1 MTVLQSYREDFMIK
15 QLIAAAALAGV
26 AAVSHAAE
34 PSPVTTAATTPFYA
48 GLDMGATKPDYSGT
62 RGSYGGFLGYSFAP
76 NFAVEAGFR
85 RLYTWDGWG
94 GHEHGNQA
102 SLSVIGTIPVTPSL
116 GIYARLGVNQLE
128 MHGSWTGSMGDG
140 VQSYQYTD
148 RTTHGLGGIGL
159 SYKLTDKVSARV
171 EAQHITREM
180 KNYSAGISYA
190 F

>member
-1 MTVLQSYREDFMIK
+1 MIK

-26 AAVSHAAE
+26 AAVSHATE
-34 PSPVTTAATTPFYA
+34 PVSPATTSPFYA
-48 GLDMGATKPDYSGT
+48 GLDMGSTRLDSAGT

-76 NFAVEAGFR
+76 NFAVEAGYR

-94 GHEHGNQA
+94 GHEHGNQT
-102 SLSVIGTIPVTPSL
+102 SLSVIGTIPLTPSL
-116 GIYARLGVNQLE
+116 GMYARLGVNQLE
-128 MHGSWTGSMGDG
+128 MHGSWAGSIGDTY
-140 VQSYQYTD
+140 QSYKYTD

-159 SYKLTDKVSARV
+159 SYKLNEKVSARI
-171 EAQHITREM
+171 EAQHITRDL

>member
-1 MTVLQSYREDFMIK
+1 MIK

-34 PSPVTTAATTPFYA
+34 PVSNTAATPFYA
-48 GLDMGATKPDYSGT
+48 GLDMGSTKPDTSGGT
-62 RGSYGGFLGYSFAP
+62 RGSYGGFVGYTFAP

-94 GHEHGNQA
+94 GHEHANQT
-102 SLSVIGTIPVTPSL
+102 SLSVIGTIPITPSL
-116 GIYARLGVNQLE
+116 GLYGRLGVNQVAS
-128 MHGSWTGSMGDG
+128 HGSWTGDLGG
-140 VQSYQYTD
+140 GTNQTFSYSD

-159 SYKLTDKVSARV
+159 SYKLTDQISARV
-171 EAQHITREM
+171 EAQHITRDM